1 MFSKKSSIF
10 VFAGKKFELPEL
22 KLAKY
27 GNIQALPVNYL

>member
-1 MFSKKSSIF
+1 MFSKGRSIF
-10 VFAGKKFELPEL
+10 VFAGNKFELPEV